1 MLEAP
6 RSGYIA
12 GIQSE
17 QMGLASMQ
25 LGAGRFKKGEQ
36 IDHRT
41 GLVLQAKVGD
51 YRHAGEPLVEIHA
64 RSEAEA
70 ASIRQSLLACYSWSD
85 APVTVGPLI
94 YDTIRP

>member
-12 GIQSE
+12 SIQSE

-51 YRHAGEPLVEIHA
+51 YRYAGEPLVKIHA
-64 RSEAEA
+64 RSEAES
-70 ASIRQSLLACYSWSD
+70 ASLRQSLLACYSWSD
-85 APVTVGPLI
+85 TPVTVGPLI